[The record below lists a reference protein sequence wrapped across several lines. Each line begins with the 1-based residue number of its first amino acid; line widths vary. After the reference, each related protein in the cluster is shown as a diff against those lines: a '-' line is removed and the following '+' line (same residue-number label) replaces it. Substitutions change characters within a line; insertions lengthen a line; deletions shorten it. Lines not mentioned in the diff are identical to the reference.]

1 MSHSSKYRS
10 DSPGSRRLYDPLRA
24 STGTVPTDLY
34 ASPTSY
40 YGYDGYDGLLT
51 PKTAERRGGF
61 FSTDTRDHADVK
73 PISKTAYRDG
83 GHSTKTRT
91 EYAVRPRSQTVD
103 ARRDQL
109 SLVIPQ
115 TSNTPSQVPASAY
128 ERTISPLPPRASY
141 SREDPE
147 RYTTPSARSHRRLYS
162 SDYPSDTGYLEPHD
176 RSRKHRD
183 RGYRVYRPGGVSHYP
198 AYGDPRKWDDSRY
211 YDAYSYTNA
220 RETFEKE
227 SAARSSQRTSRR
239 NGRPLSMTASEMLP
253 GQSSYAKDSRGPPP
267 SQRGFDRLPGGDR
280 LRITSGREYSDSDA
294 NRDPRRHLHQR
305 GAVLHQD
312 REDGY
317 YSVTDDPKESRYHRH
332 RSRHRGSLKHAEELL
347 APVLSG
353 LATLGLASG
362 YSDDGREARSDKYR
376 SRDSE
381 YSHGDR
387 NKGYDRDR
395 RDRGRE
401 KVLSDDERSHHGHRR
416 LRERSQ
422 RRDDSSASESESRLR
437 HRDKSSAR
445 RHHSSSDSDQVSRP
459 RSRVNPSQHQTKPKH
474 DSSEVSSKRAAI
486 ENGGEDRPRK
496 PVTVE
501 PPIAKEPEVP
511 PKSILKAPREKFP
524 EDENPIREGVAP
536 LKDAHKKGIPPGAR
550 WTKIDRRLVNPEA
563 LNVGHERFEERSD
576 YVIVLRVLTKEEIQA
591 YAVKTQE
598 IRDERYKAAKEARRQ
613 EREQRRRNG
622 ENNDSSSSD
631 DEDEDEDDEE
641 EERAP
646 LAIEAPPEKDDFPV
660 SRDKDKGRVA
670 PDMVTEAM
678 KGGR

>member
-1 MSHSSKYRS
+1 MSHSSRYRS
-10 DSPGSRRLYDPLRA
+10 DSPGSRRLHDPLRA

-40 YGYDGYDGLLT
+40 YSHDGLLSA
-51 PKTAERRGGF
+51 KTAERRGGF
-61 FSTDTRDHADVK
+61 FSADTRNHVDVK

-91 EYAVRPRSQTVD
+91 EYAVRPRSQTTAD
-103 ARRDQL
+103 ARREPL

-115 TSNTPSQVPASAY
+115 TSNRHSHVPASAY
-128 ERTISPLPPRASY
+128 ERTISPLPPRAPY

-147 RYTTPSARSHRRLYS
+147 RYTAPSSRSHRHLYS

-176 RSRKHRD
+176 RSGKHRD

-239 NGRPLSMTASEMLP
+239 NGRPLSMTATEMVP
-253 GQSSYAKDSRGPPP
+253 GQSSYARDSRGPPP

-294 NRDPRRHLHQR
+294 NRDPRRHPYQR

-312 REDGY
+312 RDDGY
-317 YSVTDDPKESRYHRH
+317 YSVADDPKDTRNHRH

-362 YSDDGREARSDKYR
+362 YSDDGRSDKHR

-381 YSHGDR
+381 YGRDR
-387 NKGYDRDR
+387 NKDYDRDH
-395 RDRGRE
+395 RDRERE
-401 KVLSDDERSHHGHRR
+401 KIPSDDRR
-416 LRERSQ
+416 LRSQ
-422 RRDDSSASESESRLR
+422 RQDDSSASDSEARTR
-437 HRDKSSAR
+437 RRDKSSAR
-445 RHHSSSDSDQVSRP
+445 RHHSSSDSDSEQGPRQRNRVSSSRH
-459 RSRVNPSQHQTKPKH
+459 RSKPK
-474 DSSEVSSKRAAI
+474 DETSEISSKRGAA
-486 ENGGEDRPRK
+486 ENGSEDRPRK
-496 PVTVE
+496 PVAVE
-501 PPIAKEPEVP
+501 PPIAKEPETP

-536 LKDAHKKGIPPGAR
+536 LKDAQKKGIPPGAR
-550 WTKIDRRLVNPEA
+550 WTKIDRRLVNPAA
-563 LNVGHERFEERSD
+563 LNLGHERFEERSD

-598 IRDERYKAAKEARRQ
+598 IR
-613 EREQRRRNG
+613 G
-622 ENNDSSSSD
+622 ESALLLLFFGIFFS
-631 DEDEDEDDEE
+631 
-641 EERAP
+641 
-646 LAIEAPPEKDDFPV
+646 LT
-660 SRDKDKGRVA
+660 GL
-670 PDMVTEAM
+670 
-678 KGGR
+678 

>member
-1 MSHSSKYRS
+1 MSHSSRHRS

-40 YGYDGYDGLLT
+40 YGYDGLLS

-61 FSTDTRDHADVK
+61 FSTDTGDHVDVK
-73 PISKTAYRDG
+73 PISKTTYRDG
-83 GHSTKTRT
+83 GHTTKSRT
-91 EYAVRPRSQTVD
+91 EYAVRPRSQTAD
-103 ARRDQL
+103 SRRDQL

-115 TSNTPSQVPASAY
+115 TSNRHSQVPASAY
-128 ERTISPLPPRASY
+128 ERTISPLPPPAPY

-147 RYTTPSARSHRRLYS
+147 RYTGPSSRSHRRLYS

-176 RSRKHRD
+176 RSKKHRD
-183 RGYRVYRPGGVSHYP
+183 RGYRVYRPGGVSNYP

-239 NGRPLSMTASEMLP
+239 NGRPLSMTATDLMP
-253 GQSSYAKDSRGPPP
+253 GQTSYARDSRGPPP

-294 NRDPRRHLHQR
+294 NRDPRRHPHQR

-317 YSVTDDPKESRYHRH
+317 YSVADDPKDSRYNRH
-332 RSRHRGSLKHAEELL
+332 RSRHRGSLKHAGELL

-381 YSHGDR
+381 HGRGDR
-387 NKGYDRDR
+387 NKDYDRDH
-395 RDRGRE
+395 RDRERE
-401 KVLSDDERSHHGHRR
+401 KILSDDEHGHGHRR
-416 LRERSQ
+416 IRERPHRQ
-422 RRDDSSASESESRLR
+422 DSSASESESRTR
-437 HRDKSSAR
+437 RRDKSSAR
-445 RHHSSSDSDQVSRP
+445 RHHSSSDSDQVSLP
-459 RSRVNPSQHQTKPKH
+459 RSKANSSRHRSRPK
-474 DSSEVSSKRAAI
+474 DESSEVSSKRAAA
-486 ENGGEDRPRK
+486 ENGNEDRPRK

-501 PPIAKEPEVP
+501 PPIAKEPEAP

-524 EDENPIREGVAP
+524 EDDNPIREGVAP

-598 IRDERYKAAKEARRQ
+598 IRGWFNFFFLGTFSANRT
-613 EREQRRRNG
+613 
-622 ENNDSSSSD
+622 
-631 DEDEDEDDEE
+631 
-641 EERAP
+641 
-646 LAIEAPPEKDDFPV
+646 L
-660 SRDKDKGRVA
+660 
-670 PDMVTEAM
+670 
-678 KGGR
+678 

>member
-1 MSHSSKYRS
+1 MSHSSRYRS
-10 DSPGSRRLYDPLRA
+10 DSPGSKRLYDPLRA
-24 STGTVPTDLY
+24 STGTVPADLY

-40 YGYDGYDGLLT
+40 YGHEGMLSA
-51 PKTAERRGGF
+51 KTAERRGGF
-61 FSTDTRDHADVK
+61 FSADTRDHVDVK
-73 PISKTAYRDG
+73 PISKTAHRDG

-91 EYAVRPRSQTVD
+91 EFAVRPRSQTTAD
-103 ARRDQL
+103 SRREPL

-115 TSNTPSQVPASAY
+115 TPNRPSQVPASAY
-128 ERTISPLPPRASY
+128 ERTISPLPPRAPY

-147 RYTTPSARSHRRLYS
+147 RYTAPPSRSHRRAYG

-239 NGRPLSMTASEMLP
+239 TGRPLSMTATEMAP
-253 GQSSYAKDSRGPPP
+253 GQSYARDSRGPPP

-294 NRDPRRHLHQR
+294 NRDPRRHPYQR
-305 GAVLHQD
+305 ASVLHQD

-317 YSVTDDPKESRYHRH
+317 YSVTDDPKDSRNHRH

-362 YSDDGREARSDKYR
+362 YSDDGRSDKYR

-381 YSHGDR
+381 HGRSDR
-387 NKGYDRDR
+387 NKDYDRDH
-395 RDRGRE
+395 RDGERE
-401 KVLSDDERSHHGHRR
+401 KVLSDDRR

-422 RRDDSSASESESRLR
+422 WRDDSSASETESRTRR
-437 HRDKSSAR
+437 HDKSSAR
-445 RHHSSSDSDQVSRP
+445 RHHSSSDSDSGQGSHQ
-459 RSRVNPSQHQTKPKH
+459 RSRVNSSRHRSKPK
-474 DSSEVSSKRAAI
+474 DESSEISTKRAVV
-486 ENGGEDRPRK
+486 ENGSEDRPRK

-501 PPIAKEPEVP
+501 PPMAKEPEAP

-524 EDENPIREGVAP
+524 EDDNPIREGVAP
-536 LKDAHKKGIPPGAR
+536 LKDAHKQGIPPGAR
-550 WTKIDRRLVNPEA
+550 WTKIDRRLVNPAA
-563 LNVGHERFEERSD
+563 LNLGHERFEERSD

-598 IRDERYKAAKEARRQ
+598 IRGGLTLFLFFEAFF
-613 EREQRRRNG
+613 
-622 ENNDSSSSD
+622 S
-631 DEDEDEDDEE
+631 
-641 EERAP
+641 
-646 LAIEAPPEKDDFPV
+646 LTV
-660 SRDKDKGRVA
+660 L
-670 PDMVTEAM
+670 
-678 KGGR
+678 